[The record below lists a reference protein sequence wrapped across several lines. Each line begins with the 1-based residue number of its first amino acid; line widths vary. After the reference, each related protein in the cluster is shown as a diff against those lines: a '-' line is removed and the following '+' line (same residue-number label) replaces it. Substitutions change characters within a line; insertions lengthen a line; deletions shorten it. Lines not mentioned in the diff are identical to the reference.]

1 MTLKERAD
9 VVEQLRDLHQQ
20 ATHER
25 SHFYVGSVVRSAIHE
40 ILTLR
45 ERLAG
50 ATDKEALREAF
61 RAGGNLLRPNPSDIG
76 ESEPVTDYIERKLA
90 AYLAKKGEGG

>member
-1 MTLKERAD
+1 MTLKERAEIKWGE
-9 VVEQLRDLHQQ
+9 VCQSPLVLN
-20 ATHER
+20 
-25 SHFYVGSVVRSAIHE
+25 SPIHTPGIME
-40 ILTLR
+40 TIKPLFIAGF
-45 ERLAG
+45 LAG